1 MDSQSNK
8 FLQLLINNKIDIL
21 NDEGDLNFSLVSINI
36 DTGSLDVN
44 DNPENYEY
52 KNEIM
57 KKTEKVIFLKTIIL
71 DKNKNISQILLA
83 YLKMEDYNNALLL

>member
-21 NDEGDLNFSLVSINI
+21 NDEGDLNFSLVSINV

-71 DKNKNISQILLA
+71 DKNKNISQITSIWSVD
-83 YLKMEDYNNALLL
+83 EV

>member
-21 NDEGDLNFSLVSINI
+21 NDEKLSKLSLISINI

-44 DNPENYEY
+44 DNPENYNY

-71 DKNKNISQILLA
+71 DKNKNISQITSIWSVD
-83 YLKMEDYNNALLL
+83 ET

>member
-21 NDEGDLNFSLVSINI
+21 NDEKRSKLSLISINI

-71 DKNKNISQILLA
+71 DKDKNISQITSIWSVDEA
-83 YLKMEDYNNALLL
+83 

>member
-21 NDEGDLNFSLVSINI
+21 NDEGDLNFSLVSINV

-71 DKNKNISQILLA
+71 DKDKNISQITSIWSVDEA
-83 YLKMEDYNNALLL
+83 

>member
-8 FLQLLINNKIDIL
+8 FLQLLINNEIDIL
-21 NDEGDLNFSLVSINI
+21 NGEKKLKFSLVSINI

-71 DKNKNISQILLA
+71 DKNKNISQITSIWSVDEA
-83 YLKMEDYNNALLL
+83 